1 MGKVSMHSNLR
12 FALLVLALAT
22 LASFPVFASAVAY
35 TTLASFQAATS
46 GLMTEN
52 FDAAT
57 APLVIP
63 NGGTYGQLKFN
74 YNINGGSGLLEIV
87 NFFPTTSPPNYL
99 GSNDPATEAFFASD
113 SLTITLSHKISA
125 FGLYIVGNGG
135 YLANTFTLNIGLGTA
150 QNSATPDV
158 VIDDV
163 GDVAYFLGITS
174 TSPFSSATIA
184 LTTPGNPGDGPLWNI
199 DDVTWGK
206 SNSAVPEPG
215 TMLLI
220 GTGLV
225 AVAGR
230 LKKRAK
236 LNQCQ

>member
-1 MGKVSMHSNLR
+1 MHKNSRIVSLIL
-12 FALLVLALAT
+12 ALLALAAYPA
-22 LASFPVFASAVAY
+22 LAGTVGY

-46 GLMTEN
+46 GLTTEN

-57 APLVIP
+57 APLVIA
-63 NGGTYGQLKFN
+63 NGGTYGQLTFN

-87 NFFPTTSPPNYL
+87 DLFPTTSPPNYL
-99 GSNDPATEAFFASD
+99 GSNDPTTGAFFASD
-113 SLTITLSHKISA
+113 SLTITPPHAASA

-135 YLANTFTLNIGLGTA
+135 YLADTFTLNVGLGTA

-158 VIDDV
+158 VIDNM

-174 TSPFSSATIA
+174 TTPFSAATIG

-199 DDVTWGK
+199 DDVTWGI

-215 TMLLI
+215 TILLI
-220 GTGLV
+220 GSGLL
-225 AVAGR
+225 AVASR
-230 LKKRAK
+230 VRKRA
-236 LNQCQ
+236 